1 MRSRDLLEAI
11 FSFSSTVSSHV
22 YNLLSMFNLRYCFI
36 SLVVLFCSVLL
47 YYNIEMLY
55 SLLYIL
61 FNVFTSS
68 ATRTPP
74 HHVTTTGFSRSAIVR
89 SAGQQAT
96 CVTGFI
102 NVNVTATQ
110 TKLLF
115 TGPAN
120 NMATVETFVELQQAN
135 STIYTRTNG
144 GPTEITS
151 SFDIFSKL
159 CVPNNATLLRDGI
172 TTVQFLTHGATLDIN
187 YWDIAEGYSY
197 VDAAAARGY
206 ATFSYDRLGV
216 GKSEHPD
223 PIQIVQAPIQVEV
236 AHRLVQL
243 LRSGLGG
250 YAFKKVV
257 GVGHSA
263 GSTYTQGVSTK
274 YPEDFNAVII
284 SGTSTEITYVG
295 ASVAAFDIISANTDP
310 SGRFD
315 GIANGYFTQGVNS
328 PQSIQFSFFR
338 YPFFDP
344 KSTTLF
350 TQFVGEYIDIAA
362 VLDIQYSQKQTNTIG
377 ELLTLGGINTP
388 SPGFTGP
395 VDVLLGQ
402 NDFPF
407 CGGDCTYPVDQAA
420 AALKAFYPAA
430 KQTSTS
436 FLVPN
441 SGHNINAHFS
451 ASTAFT
457 QMLNFL
463 ESNGIR

>member
-1 MRSRDLLEAI
+1 ML
-11 FSFSSTVSSHV
+11 
-22 YNLLSMFNLRYCFI
+22 NLRYGAISFFI
-36 SLVVLFCSVLL
+36 LSCSILLYRNAEMLCSLIGFFSVVL
-47 YYNIEMLY
+47 
-55 SLLYIL
+55 
-61 FNVFTSS
+61 TSS
-68 ATRTPP
+68 ATRTAPR
-74 HHVTTTGFSRSAIVR
+74 HVTTTGFSRSSIVK
-89 SAGQQAT
+89 SVGQQAT
-96 CVTGFI
+96 CVTGII
-102 NVNVTATQ
+102 NVDVTATQ

-120 NMATVETFVELQQAN
+120 NQATVETFVELQQAN
-135 STIYTRTNG
+135 PTIYARTNG
-144 GPTEITS
+144 GPANVTG
-151 SFDIFSKL
+151 SFDIYSKL
-159 CVPNNATLLRDGI
+159 CLPTNATLVTGGI

-187 YWDIAEGYSY
+187 YWEIAEGYSY

-223 PIQIVQAPIQVEV
+223 PIQTVQAPIQVEI
-236 AHRLVQL
+236 AHQLIQL
-243 LRSGLGG
+243 LRTGLGG
-250 YAFKKVV
+250 HAFKKVV

-263 GSTYTQGVSTK
+263 GSTFTQGVTTK
-274 YPEDFNAVII
+274 YPRDFDAVII
-284 SGTSTEITYVG
+284 SGTSTEITFVG

-328 PQSIQFSFFR
+328 PQSIQFPFFR
-338 YPFFDP
+338 YPFYDP
-344 KSTTLF
+344 KSTSPSLSLT
-350 TQFVGEYIDIAA
+350 EWRIDIAI
-362 VLDIQYSQKQTNTIG
+362 VLAIQYSQKQTNTIG

-407 CGGDCTYPVDQAA
+407 CGGDCTYPHDQAA

-436 FLVPN
+436 FLVPDT
-441 SGHNINAHFS
+441 GHTINAHLS

-463 ESNGIR
+463 ENNGI